1 LFAPIQDRLAA
12 VEVRLRQAVQDQH
25 PSLATALGHLLTAG
39 GKRIRP
45 AICLLTTAIFDVDF
59 EHSVSLAAAV
69 ETLHTATLVHDDL
82 IDNSPLRRGAPTL
95 NANCSPN
102 HVVLAGD
109 YLFARAAHF
118 GAQTDNVQ
126 VMSLFG
132 QTLMA
137 IVNGEIKQMLSS
149 RRVSRDDYYERI
161 YAKTAALFVLATK
174 AAAILGSAGEVYLDA
189 IYAYGRSMGMAYQ
202 IVDDVLDF
210 IGNPKHTGKPAGNDL
225 RLGLITLPAIHYVE
239 THPQDPDVQMFL
251 DEQADKQS
259 VIPRLI
265 AAVRESDAI
274 SQAMQEAR
282 RLAAC
287 AQLALDKLPDS
298 VYTATLHTL
307 ADHIVDR
314 DF

>member
-1 LFAPIQDRLAA
+1 M
-12 VEVRLRQAVQDQH
+12 
-25 PSLATALGHLLTAG
+25 GHLLNAG
-39 GKRIRP
+39 GQRIRP
-45 AICLLTTAIFDVDF
+45 AICLLTAGIFGVDF
-59 EHSVSLAAAV
+59 EPSVSLAAAV
-69 ETLHTATLVHDDL
+69 EMLHTATLVHDDL

-95 NANCSPN
+95 NTNCSPN

-174 AAAILGSAGEVYLDA
+174 AAAILGDACEVYLDA
-189 IYAYGRSMGMAYQ
+189 IRAYSQGIGMAYQ

-210 IGNPKHTGKPAGNDL
+210 IGDPKLMGKPAGNDL
-225 RLGLITLPAIHYVE
+225 RLGLITLPAIYYVE
-239 THPQDPDVQMFL
+239 THQDPDVQMFL
-251 DEQADKQS
+251 DEQTNNHD
-259 VIPRLI
+259 VIPRLV
-265 AAVRESDAI
+265 AAIRESDAI

-282 RLAAC
+282 EFAAC

-307 ADHIVDR
+307 ADYIVNRNFQAPMDR
-314 DF
+314 CLDRKTHPYPRPAALPPV